1 MKNKKYLVLLIII
14 VSVLH
19 IAAFGYVLF
28 SLDALTAIGVDS
40 MLLIALALI
49 ISIVLA
55 IIFIRANVKDEH
67 LTEARL
73 TALLNDQIE
82 DLPEGKLKNKS
93 LQAINEKIYLANQQM
108 ADMQRY
114 SAKLTEYVSDQVNV
128 LNNSMISLTNDS
140 QDITRTMQEISSG
153 SEEQAQSAATLTES
167 MTQFSSTIKDVADN
181 GDAIKT
187 ESQKMLE
194 ITNQGEALMDLS
206 VEKMAI
212 IDNTISQSL
221 AKVKSLDK
229 MTVKITEL
237 VIVIQ
242 EVAEQT
248 NLLALNAAI
257 EAARAGEHGKGF
269 AVVADEVRKLAEQVS
284 LSINDITTTTT
295 AIQEESSA
303 AVSALEEGY
312 QAVNEGSIQI
322 KTTGETIKNLNGII
336 NRMGG
341 EIDNTYSALYDLL
354 DDTKMI
360 NDAIANIASVSE
372 ESAAGIAEADSASSR
387 LTSLINELKEMQE
400 TYEQNIAE
408 LYS

>member
-1 MKNKKYLVLLIII
+1 MKNKNYLVLLIII

-19 IAAFGYVLF
+19 TAAFGYVLF

-40 MLLIALALI
+40 MLMIALALI

-221 AKVKSLDK
+221 AKVKSLDE

>member
-40 MLLIALALI
+40 MLMIALALI

-221 AKVKSLDK
+221 AKVKSLDE

>member
-19 IAAFGYVLF
+19 TAAFGYVLF

>member
-128 LNNSMISLTNDS
+128 LNKSMISLTNDS

-221 AKVKSLDK
+221 AKVKSLDE

>member
-40 MLLIALALI
+40 MLMIALALI

-128 LNNSMISLTNDS
+128 LNKSMISLTNDS

-221 AKVKSLDK
+221 AKVKSLDE

>member
-221 AKVKSLDK
+221 AKVKSLDE

>member
-1 MKNKKYLVLLIII
+1 MKNKKYLVLLIFI

-19 IAAFGYVLF
+19 TAAFGYVLF

-40 MLLIALALI
+40 MLMIALALI

-221 AKVKSLDK
+221 AKVKSLDE